1 MIVLPS
7 ITTLYTT
14 LTTAISSTVIPSSLP
29 TFVMNT
35 WIAPHGATDLIHA
48 IHHNTTALLA
58 TTYYGTI
65 GLGQLCHAVHQDQ
78 FFYSLFMVAS
88 FIHFYDDWKC
98 LKNPL
103 LATILTGSLLS
114 TFIQTS
120 WLPFYLY
127 MTFHHV
133 PNHYMQ
139 MWPILREHKVPTV
152 LLLAYTGFS
161 FCFFTNEFGT
171 NMVSILDDLGIWI
184 ASIVIGH
191 IVYNVAFSIQNSG
204 NSGNNQYDPY
214 DIPSNF

>member
-1 MIVLPS
+1 MLLLPS

-14 LTTAISSTVIPSSLP
+14 LTTSISSTVIPALP

-78 FFYSLFMVAS
+78 FFYSLFMMAS

-114 TFIQTS
+114 TFVQTS

-139 MWPILREHKVPTV
+139 MWPTLRKHKIPTV

-161 FCFFTNEFGT
+161 FCFFTNEVGT
-171 NMVSILDDLGIWI
+171 NMVSIIDDLGIWI

-191 IVYNVAFSIQNSG
+191 IAYNVAFSVQNSG
-204 NSGNNQYDPY
+204 TNNNNQYDPY
-214 DIPSNF
+214 DIPSTF

>member
-1 MIVLPS
+1 MLLPS

-14 LTTAISSTVIPSSLP
+14 LTTAVSSTVLPS
-29 TFVMNT
+29 FVMNT

-65 GLGQLCHAVHQDQ
+65 GLGQLCHAAHQDQ

-114 TFIQTS
+114 TFVQNILVTILFVHDLS
-120 WLPFYLY
+120 SCTESLY
-127 MTFHHV
+127 
-133 PNHYMQ
+133 
-139 MWPILREHKVPTV
+139 
-152 LLLAYTGFS
+152 A
-161 FCFFTNEFGT
+161 
-171 NMVSILDDLGIWI
+171 
-184 ASIVIGH
+184 
-191 IVYNVAFSIQNSG
+191 NVAYFTQT
-204 NSGNNQYDPY
+204 
-214 DIPSNF
+214 